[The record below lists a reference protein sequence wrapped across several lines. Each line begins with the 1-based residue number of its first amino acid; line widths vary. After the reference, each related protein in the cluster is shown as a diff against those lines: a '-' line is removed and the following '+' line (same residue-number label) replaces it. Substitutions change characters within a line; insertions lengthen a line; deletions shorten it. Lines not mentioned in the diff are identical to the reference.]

1 MQFQVSSMTC
11 RNTTILKRILN
22 GFRRML
28 KVQNHVKEEKVD
40 NYLNLH
46 KILRIKHI
54 TSSLSNLLSNS
65 AENSRVCPIRNVL
78 KNFFGFSQSQG
89 GIIIKFLVKLKFI
102 Y

>member
-11 RNTTILKRILN
+11 RNTTVLKRILN

-78 KNFFGFSQSQG
+78 EKLLWLQSESG
-89 GIIIKFLVKLKFI
+89 WD
-102 Y
+102 YH